1 MRCARDA
8 GLISHDGGSMTT
20 MPGRAPGADFS
31 LASRVAII
39 TGGAGLLGVRHAEA
53 IASAGGIP
61 VLADIR
67 GEEAGAKAADIAK
80 AFGVPAMGVT
90 CDITGAKSVDAL
102 LKTVRDT
109 YARVDIL
116 VNNAANNPKVEGA
129 QRDFSRLEQFPIEQ
143 WNADVAVGLTGAFL
157 CARIIGGA
165 LAAQRH
171 GVIVNISSEY
181 GMLGPD
187 QRLYEQHG
195 VPPGEQPVKPV
206 TYTVVKAGLHGL
218 TLYLATYWAA
228 AGVRVNTITLGGVE
242 NAQPRE
248 FLDRAGTRIPMGRMA
263 LPHEFQ
269 GALVFLCADASSFVT
284 GTNLV
289 VDGGKSVW

>member
-1 MRCARDA
+1 
-8 GLISHDGGSMTT
+8 MTALT
-20 MPGRAPGADFS
+20 GRAPGADFS
-31 LASRVAII
+31 LSGRVAVI

-61 VLADIR
+61 VLADVR
-67 GEEAGAKAADIAK
+67 GEEASARAAEVAR
-80 AFGVPAMGVT
+80 AFGVPAMGVA
-90 CDITGAKSVDAL
+90 CDITSAPSVAAL
-102 LKTVRDT
+102 LATVRST

-116 VNNAANNPKVEGA
+116 VNNAANNPKVEGSGE
-129 QRDFSRLEQFPIEQ
+129 DFSRLENFPLEQ

-157 CARIIGGA
+157 CAQVIGGA

-181 GMLGPD
+181 GILAPD
-187 QRLYEQHG
+187 QRLYHQEGLPAHA
-195 VPPGEQPVKPV
+195 QPAKPV

-218 TLYLATYWAA
+218 TMYLSTYWAG
-228 AGVRVNTITLGGVE
+228 AGVRANTITLGGVE

-248 FLDRAGTRIPMGRMA
+248 FLDRAAARIPMARMA

-269 GALVFLCADASSFVT
+269 GALVYLCSDASSFVT
-284 GTNLV
+284 GANLV